1 MDSQLTLVSL
11 APAACLIFSS
21 DSMEN
26 ATLSLDSGPAYT
38 ISTDASNA
46 RTELRASG
54 TGDLLARI
62 VRKEFLPDTIMFPA
76 FSGGKEM
83 RLKKWLKKSKHSDGW
98 CVI

>member
-11 APAACLIFSS
+11 APAARLIFSS

-38 ISTDASNA
+38 ISTDASA
-46 RTELRASG
+46 VRTELRASG
-54 TGDLLARI
+54 TGDLLARV

-76 FSGGKEM
+76 FNGGKEM
-83 RLKKWLKKSKHSDGW
+83 RLNKWLKKSKHSDG
-98 CVI
+98 